1 VAVVLKKKPKRI
13 NSMIEWFSFLIKC
26 GVKKSTAEK
35 WAPAFSEL
43 VKPESFS
50 KGFVEIDD
58 FLAQILHESGMLERV
73 EENLNYSS
81 AERIK
86 LVFGSKRF
94 PTLESAKS
102 YVKSPEKLANYA
114 YKTTAGNKF
123 EGDGWKFRGRSPLQ
137 ITGRYNYR
145 LTGEKIGV
153 ELALYPDKL
162 AEPFYGLKA
171 AIQWWEG
178 NIPDVII
185 DDVVKVSR
193 RVNGGENGL
202 AHREQL
208 YKTVREVLSAEQITG

>member
-1 VAVVLKKKPKRI
+1 MWTEILT
-13 NSMIEWFSFLIKC
+13 KC

-50 KGFVEIDD
+50 KGFAEIDD
-58 FLAQILHESGMLERV
+58 FLAQIFHESGMLERV

-86 LVFGSKRF
+86 MVFGSKRF
-94 PTLESAKS
+94 PTIESALP
-102 YVKSPEKLANYA
+102 YVKSPEKLGNYV
-114 YKTTAGNKF
+114 YKGRIGNKF
-123 EGDGWKFRGRSPLQ
+123 DDDGWRYRGGGLMQ
-137 ITGRYNYR
+137 VTGRANYEA
-145 LTGEKIGV
+145 LGYDANPE
-153 ELALYPDKL
+153 ELRKPFAALKT
-162 AEPFYGLKA
+162 
-171 AIQWWEG
+171 AIKWWEG

-193 RVNGGENGL
+193 RVNGGDNGL